1 MRKRRRTNLAHGR
14 INFSTNHVE
23 QLMDDSGLLKAI
35 FTSAT
40 DYAIIV
46 MDNTGAITIWNA
58 GAERIT
64 GLRQDE
70 VLGKYVDIIFTE
82 EDLAQNI
89 PQNEFDNA
97 LSTGRS
103 AHQRWHVRKDASRF
117 WADSVTS
124 PIFDENGVQSG
135 FLTILCDITEKK
147 LADEELA
154 SRARFDVLTGLANRA
169 AFNAKAAEM
178 VAHTLRSDHLL
189 VLHMI
194 DLDHFKEAND
204 TLGHHGGDVLLQ
216 QAAQRMRSVTRDT
229 DFIARIGGDEFIVL
243 QSHVHTAE
251 AGGVLADK
259 LLNVLSKPFDIEGH
273 EVRCG
278 ASIGIAVCPQDARE
292 PEQLL
297 KNADLALYRAKR
309 SGRGSYNCF
318 TEHLDAEAH
327 KKSRDL
333 AELRRAMDESS
344 FWLAYQP
351 KVEGRSGQP
360 IALEALLRC
369 NNPMLASYP
378 IDHVIN
384 LAIEAGI
391 MPKIGA
397 WVLTEAC
404 RQTRKWQEAGL
415 PHIRLCVNLCTREL
429 TDPEIVHQI
438 DTTLD
443 RSGLPPNHL
452 EIEITERQIF
462 DSKEQGVTILK
473 ELRSRGAMIAIDDFG
488 IGYSSLSYLRWLP
501 VDSLKLD
508 KSFLD
513 SVPFDQQSCAIAK
526 GIINLAHSLN
536 LAVIAEGV
544 ESSEQLDFLRHENCQ
559 QMQGYFISRPLDAAA
574 MTIWLRNRVSSYP
587 ASMGVH

>member
-1 MRKRRRTNLAHGR
+1 MRKRPRTNLAHGR
-14 INFSTNHVE
+14 SKFSSNHVE

-35 FTSAT
+35 FASAT

-46 MDNTGAITIWNA
+46 MDNTGAIEIWNV
-58 GAERIT
+58 GAERLT
-64 GLRQDE
+64 DFRQEE
-70 VLGKYVDIIFTE
+70 VLGKYMDFLFTE
-82 EDLAQNI
+82 EDRARNMPHKDFADAI
-89 PQNEFDNA
+89 SN
-97 LSTGRS
+97 GRS
-103 AHQRWHVRKDASRF
+103 TDQRWQVRKDASLF
-117 WADSVTS
+117 WAESVTS

-135 FLTILCDITEKK
+135 FLTILRDITEKK
-147 LADEELA
+147 HIDEELI
-154 SRARFDVLTGLANRA
+154 SHARFDALTGLANRA

-178 VAHTLRSDHLL
+178 IANALRSDRLL

-194 DLDHFKEAND
+194 DLDYFKEVND
-204 TLGHHGGDVLLQ
+204 TLGHHAGDILLR
-216 QAAQRMRSVTRDT
+216 QAAQRIRSATRDT
-229 DFIARIGGDEFIVL
+229 DFIARIGGDKFIIL
-243 QSHVHTAE
+243 QSNVHMAE
-251 AGGVLADK
+251 AGGILADK
-259 LLNVLSKPFDIEGH
+259 LLHILSKPFDIEGH

-278 ASIGIAVCPQDARE
+278 ASVGIAVCPQDARE

-297 KNADLALYRAKR
+297 KNADLALHRAKS
-309 SGRGSYNCF
+309 SGRGGYNCF

-327 KKSRDL
+327 KKNRDM
-333 AELRRAMDESS
+333 AELRRAMEESS

-369 NNPMLASYP
+369 NNPILASYP
-378 IDHVIN
+378 IDRVID

-404 RQTRKWQEAGL
+404 KQTRKWQEAGL
-415 PHIRLCVNLCTREL
+415 SHIRVCVNLCTREL
-429 TDPEIVHQI
+429 TDPDLIHQI

-443 RSGLPPNHL
+443 RSGLLPNHL
-452 EIEITERQIF
+452 EIEITERQIS
-462 DSKEQGVTILK
+462 DSKEQGIAILK
-473 ELRSRGAMIAIDDFG
+473 ELRSRGAIISIDDFG

-513 SVPFDQQSCAIAK
+513 SIPFDQQSCAIAK

-536 LAVIAEGV
+536 FEVIAEGI
-544 ESSEQLDFLRHENCQ
+544 ESGEQLDFLRNESCQ

-587 ASMGVH
+587 VSTGVH